1 MLRVK
6 LSFSGQ
12 IPGIFYKIKVE
23 TGKKV
28 PDCVKEKKKPE
39 NPFYWCWCWAWQL
52 PSNENE
58 LLLMAVAQD
67 VDTGTCQGQTAEVTA
82 ALVK

>member
-28 PDCVKEKKKPE
+28 PDCVKEKKKARE
-39 NPFYWCWCWAWQL
+39 
-52 PSNENE
+52 S
-58 LLLMAVAQD
+58 LLLVLVLGLA
-67 VDTGTCQGQTAEVTA
+67 A
-82 ALVK
+82 ALE